1 MSRRFGALFE
11 KWRILRGDKVKIIAG
26 KDKGETGT
34 IARVLRSQNRVI
46 VEGLNLVRAW
56 TRAAPL
62 SRARNADGPLGTLF
76 RSRSTSS
83 AQRSKTAASCPSRRL
98 CTCPT
103 CSCSIRF
110 RGASLCS
117 SVAPIKRLRRLSAQ
131 RRRSHCVPLFARR
144 VEGAHPVALRRS
156 LGCAPFLHPL
166 CGTDAPSPAPA
177 AACENAQRC
186 SGTQRWSLRKL
197 ATLQRRP
204 AQFSAQGSSPSPATP
219 RRFGSRAASL
229 PRGR

>member
-62 SRARNADGPLGTLF
+62 SRVRNADEPAWHAF

-83 AQRSKTAASCPSRRL
+83 AQRNRTAASCPSRRL

-103 CSCSIRF
+103 CNCLIRF
-110 RGASLCS
+110 RGVCTLLQRHAVTSLRWL
-117 SVAPIKRLRRLSAQ
+117 PQQ
-131 RRRSHCVPLFARR
+131 RRRSHRVPLFARR
-144 VEGAHPVALRRS
+144 V
-156 LGCAPFLHPL
+156 
-166 CGTDAPSPAPA
+166 
-177 AACENAQRC
+177 
-186 SGTQRWSLRKL
+186 
-197 ATLQRRP
+197 
-204 AQFSAQGSSPSPATP
+204 
-219 RRFGSRAASL
+219 
-229 PRGR
+229 